1 MNEEVE
7 NIFYP
12 LRPMQRWL
20 IDTNFKKIDSNM
32 MNLTVLVKFEPSIDL
47 QKLQDAVNAVLN
59 AHDIFRCRFV
69 TNPDTKEI
77 FQRFDG
83 ENSHVTIKKFSD
95 EDFQILLKKLNEP
108 YPFINHQLWRIGI
121 FETPTAKYGYANF
134 YHAIMD
140 GTSFSILFW
149 REVGIRY
156 EGKPIKRTP
165 IKFADYILEEMKN
178 SPADLNEGHQY
189 WLNLLKKFDAKKHL
203 LPFDVTTDKK
213 LTAGNFECEVKNISR
228 EYFSDK
234 NFSETNFFLAA
245 TMIAVAKFANAK
257 SSFISWVHNGRTT
270 AQELRL
276 MGLLI
281 EQIPIA
287 WDFNEDCTVEKFFE
301 GLEKKSAEG
310 LKYRKSLDIVYNK
323 KLEDNLITFIFQKR
337 NFGFGSG
344 YKIAGTTV
352 DVVNFP
358 NDEYSAAENCLDI
371 EVNLC
376 DDGSYIIS
384 FDYDKSYYLDDTI
397 KKFAAQIEEIILQ
410 LQNENQLVSK
420 ILGVD
425 GAF

>member
-7 NIFYP
+7 PILYP

-20 IDTNFKKIDSNM
+20 IDTNLKKINSTM
-32 MNLTVLVKFEPSIDL
+32 MNLSVLVKFEPAIDL
-47 QKLQDAVNAVLN
+47 KKLEDAVNAVLN
-59 AHDIFRCRFV
+59 AHDIFHCRFV
-69 TNPDTKEI
+69 INPETKEI

-83 ENSHVTIKKFSD
+83 EISPVTIQKISD
-95 EDFQILLKKLNEP
+95 EDFQNLLKELNKP

-121 FETPTAKYGYANF
+121 FKTPTAKYGYANF
-134 YHAIMD
+134 YHEIMD

-156 EGKPIKRTP
+156 EGKPIKHTP
-165 IKFADYILEEMKN
+165 LKFADYILEEMKN
-178 SPADLNEGHQY
+178 SPADLDEGHQY
-189 WLNLLKKFDAKKHL
+189 WLNLLQKFDAKKHL

-213 LTAGNFECEVKNISR
+213 LTSGNFECEVKNVKR
-228 EYFSDK
+228 EYFSTK
-234 NFSETNFFLAA
+234 TFSEDNFFLAA

-257 SSFISWVHNGRTT
+257 SSLISWVHNGRTT
-270 AQELRL
+270 AHELRL

-287 WDFNEDCTVEKFFE
+287 WDFTEDCTVEKFFE

-310 LKYRKSLDIVYNK
+310 LKYRKSLDVVYNK
-323 KLEDNLITFIFQKR
+323 KLEDSLITFIFQKR

-344 YKIAGTTV
+344 YKIAGTKV
-352 DVVNFP
+352 EVIDLP
-358 NDEYSAAENCLDI
+358 DEYSAAENCLDI

-376 DDGSYIIS
+376 DDDSYIIS
-384 FDYDKSYYLDDTI
+384 FDYDKSCYLDDTI
-397 KKFAAQIEEIILQ
+397 KKFAAQIDEIILQ

-420 ILGVD
+420 ILGLD
-425 GAF
+425 GVV

>member
-7 NIFYP
+7 KNYYP

-20 IDTNFKKIDSNM
+20 IDTNLKKINSNM
-32 MNLTVLVKFEPSIDL
+32 MNLIVLVKFEPSIDL
-47 QKLQDAVNAVLN
+47 QKLQNAVNAVLD
-59 AHDIFRCRFV
+59 AHDIFHCRFLIDS
-69 TNPDTKEI
+69 DTKEI

-83 ENSHVTIKKFSD
+83 ENSPVTVQKISD
-95 EDFQILLKKLNEP
+95 KDFQTLQKSLNEP

-134 YHAIMD
+134 YHAIFD

-165 IKFADYILEEMKN
+165 IKYADYILEEMKN

-213 LTAGNFECEVKNISR
+213 LTAGNFECAVKNISR

-234 NFSETNFFLAA
+234 TFSENNFFLAA
-245 TMIAVAKFANAK
+245 TMLAVAKFANAK

-287 WDFNEDCTVEKFFE
+287 WDFTEDCTVEKFFE

-344 YKIAGTTV
+344 YKIAGTKV
-352 DVVNFP
+352 DVIDLP
-358 NDEYSAAENCLDI
+358 DEYSAAENCLDI

-376 DDGSYIIS
+376 DDGSYIIG
-384 FDYDKSYYLDDTI
+384 FDYDKSYYLEDTI
-397 KKFAAQIEEIILQ
+397 KKFAAQIDEIILQ